1 MYSTHSLGFLMR
13 LRKLKTEAVSLVLQ
27 KMNFTNRNNKEV
39 KQVSQMLMSDTVQ
52 SALMNAIDQNL
63 NLDDP
68 SDLKEVKKG
77 ILESLKSIGARNST
91 TKL

>member
-1 MYSTHSLGFLMR
+1 M
-13 LRKLKTEAVSLVLQ
+13 
-27 KMNFTNRNNKEV
+27 
-39 KQVSQMLMSDTVQ
+39 SQLLMSDTVQ

>member
-1 MYSTHSLGFLMR
+1 
-13 LRKLKTEAVSLVLQ
+13 
-27 KMNFTNRNNKEV
+27 MNFTNRNNKEV
-39 KQVSQMLMSDTVQ
+39 KQVSQLLMSDTVQ

>member
-1 MYSTHSLGFLMR
+1 
-13 LRKLKTEAVSLVLQ
+13 
-27 KMNFTNRNNKEV
+27 MNFTNRNNKEV
-39 KQVSQMLMSDTVQ
+39 KQVSQLLMSDTVQ

-63 NLDDP
+63 NLDEP
-68 SDLKEVKKG
+68 SELEEVKKG